1 MKFFI
6 CNAKK
11 GQMML
16 MTVLILG
23 GVMLGATTIAGLIT
37 TYRLQQAGRA
47 RDSAM
52 AIFAADAGLERGF
65 YQCFKLNDCVTEI
78 NQSLPNGAS
87 YVVTFTLNAQA
98 VGANEM
104 RSTGKAGVT
113 TRALRFFY

>member
-1 MKFFI
+1 
-6 CNAKK
+6 
-11 GQMML
+11 ML

-52 AIFAADAGLERGF
+52 AIFAADAGLEKGF
-65 YQCFKLNDCVTEI
+65 YQCFKLSDCTTEI
-78 NQSLPNGAS
+78 SQTLPNGAS
-87 YVVTFTLNAQA
+87 YIMTFTLSQSA
-98 VGANEM
+98 GANEM

>member
-1 MKFFI
+1 MI
-6 CNAKK
+6 TK
-11 GQMML
+11 GKRGQLML

-23 GVMLGATTIAGLIT
+23 GTMLGASTIAGLIT

-65 YQCFKLNDCVTEI
+65 YQCFKLSDCSTEI
-78 NQSLPNGAS
+78 TETLPNGAS
-87 YVVTFTLNAQA
+87 YTVTFST
-98 VGANEM
+98 VPSGNEI
-104 RSTGKAGVT
+104 RGTGKIRKA